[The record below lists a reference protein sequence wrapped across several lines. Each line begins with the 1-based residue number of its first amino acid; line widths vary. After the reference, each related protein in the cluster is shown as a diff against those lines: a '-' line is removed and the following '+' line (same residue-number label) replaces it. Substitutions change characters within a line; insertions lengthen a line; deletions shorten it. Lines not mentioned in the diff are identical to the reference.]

1 MDTKYLWKFC
11 SLGGVSR
18 VRISSGEDIAH
29 LGELDQKLWT
39 TLSCPVEG
47 LEFNREF
54 LSLMDSDKDGKIRVH
69 EVVQASEWICSVL
82 KDKDILLDGGS
93 DIALSNIDSNSP
105 TGSRLAASA
114 AQILRNLGKESDKIS
129 LADSADSVA
138 IFSGT
143 RFNGDG
149 IVCELSADDPAQKKA
164 IAACLATLGGK
175 TDRSGAQG
183 IDKALLDDFYAQLQA
198 YSSWRKSVN
207 PELLPYGANTD
218 KALCA
223 CEKLSAKINDFFV
236 RCSLIA
242 FNADAAAQLDTSLS
256 AISAAAGQDLSQCS
270 EAIAAS
276 PLARPNKEGVLPFSE
291 INPAWQAD
299 WDALKSLVLDVE
311 LPDAEQLKREE
322 WQKILAKFDS
332 YRAWKNA
339 KAGAGVE
346 ALGLETIDELLAE
359 NAKAGI
365 EGLIGQDLALSDEA
379 NSIDDVHKLLLL
391 RRYLYEFLDNY
402 VIFGAF
408 YDKARKSVFEAG
420 KLYIDQRCLDLCIR
434 VSDMGKH
441 SDMASQ
447 SGMYIIYC
455 NCTSKK
461 TGKSLTI
468 AAILTDG
475 DVDNLRVGMNAVF
488 YDRDGLDYDAVV
500 TKIVDNPISVR
511 QAFWLP
517 YKKVARTITER
528 INKSAAEKESKIS
541 SQLTS
546 AAAKAELPKT
556 DAAAP
561 AAAKQ
566 PFDIAKF
573 AGIFAALGMG
583 VGMIASALAA
593 LVKPWYMPLI
603 VLFVLIVVIS
613 GPSMFIAW
621 NKLRKRNLGPILNAN
636 GWAIN
641 SVVLVNSLFGS
652 TLTSLAR
659 YPKVLRAGDPYAPK
673 KKSPWPWI
681 ISIIII
687 LAIVFLALWLTG
699 NMAWAGLPKPL

>member
-256 AISAAAGQDLSQCS
+256 AISAAAGQDLSQCN

-276 PLARPNKEGVLPFSE
+276 PLARPNKEGVLPFSG

-346 ALGLETIDELLAE
+346 SLGLETIDELLAE

-546 AAAKAELPKT
+546 AAAKAELPKA

-641 SVVLVNSLFGS
+641 SVVLVNALFGS

-681 ISIIII
+681 VSIIII

>member
-129 LADSADSVA
+129 LADSTDSVA

-256 AISAAAGQDLSQCS
+256 AISAAAGQDLSQCN

-276 PLARPNKEGVLPFSE
+276 PLARPNKEGVLPFSG

-346 ALGLETIDELLAE
+346 SLGLETIDELLAE

-365 EGLIGQDLALSDEA
+365 ESLIGQDLALSDEA

-546 AAAKAELPKT
+546 AAAKAELPKA

-603 VLFVLIVVIS
+603 VLFVLVVIIS

-641 SVVLVNSLFGS
+641 SVVLVNALFGS

-681 ISIIII
+681 VSIIII

>member
-175 TDRSGAQG
+175 TDRSGALG

-256 AISAAAGQDLSQCS
+256 AISAAAGQDLSQCN

-276 PLARPNKEGVLPFSE
+276 PLARPNKEGVLPFSG

-311 LPDAEQLKREE
+311 LPDAEQLKLEE

-346 ALGLETIDELLAE
+346 SLGLETIDELLAE

-546 AAAKAELPKT
+546 AAAKAELPKA

>member
-93 DIALSNIDSNSP
+93 DISLSNIDSNSP

-256 AISAAAGQDLSQCS
+256 AISAAAGQDLSQCN

-276 PLARPNKEGVLPFSE
+276 PLARPNKEGVLPFSG

-346 ALGLETIDELLAE
+346 SLGLESIDELLAE

-365 EGLIGQDLALSDEA
+365 EGLIGQDLALCDEA

-546 AAAKAELPKT
+546 AAAKAELPKA

-603 VLFVLIVVIS
+603 VLFVLVVIIS

-641 SVVLVNSLFGS
+641 SVVLVNALFGS

-681 ISIIII
+681 VSIIII

>member
-1 MDTKYLWKFC
+1 MDNKHLWKFC

-29 LGELDQKLWT
+29 LGELDKKLWT
-39 TLSCPVEG
+39 TLSCPTED
-47 LEFNREF
+47 LEFNKEF
-54 LSLMDSDKDGKIRVH
+54 LNLLDSDKDGKIRVH

-82 KDKDILLDGGS
+82 KDKDILLDGAS
-93 DIALSNIDSNSP
+93 EIALSNIDSSNP
-105 TGSRLAASA
+105 CGSRLAASA
-114 AQILRNLGKESDKIS
+114 SQILRNLGKESDKIS
-129 LADSADSVA
+129 LADSADSIA

-149 IVCELSADDPAQKKA
+149 IICEISTDDPAQKKA
-164 IAACLATLGGK
+164 IAACIASLGGK
-175 TDRSGAQG
+175 VDRSGAQG
-183 IDKALLDDFYAQLQA
+183 IDSALLNDFYAQLQA
-198 YSSWRKSVN
+198 YSSWRKSIN
-207 PELLPYGANTD
+207 PEILPYGADTD

-256 AISAAAGQDLSQCS
+256 AISAAAGQDLSKCS
-270 EAIAAS
+270 EAIASS
-276 PLARPNKEGVLPFSE
+276 PLARPNSEGVLPFKG

-311 LPDAEQLKREE
+311 LPGAEQLDREQ

-359 NAKAGI
+359 NAKEGI
-365 EGLIGQDLALSDEA
+365 EELIKQDLALSDEA

-391 RRYLYEFLDNY
+391 RRYLYEFLENY

-408 YDKARKSVFEAG
+408 YDKSRKSVFEAG
-420 KLYIDQRCLDLCIR
+420 KLYIDQRCLELCIK

-441 SDMASQ
+441 ADMASQ

-461 TGKSLTI
+461 NGKNLTI

-488 YDRDGLDYDAVV
+488 YDRDGVDYDAVV
-500 TKIVDNPISVR
+500 TKLVDNPISVR

-517 YKKVARTITER
+517 YKKLARTISER
-528 INKSAAEKESKIS
+528 INKNAAEKESKIS
-541 SQLTS
+541 SQLTT
-546 AAAKAELPKT
+546 AADKGVLPKA
-556 DAAAP
+556 DAAAT
-561 AAAKQ
+561 AAKQ

-583 VGMIASALAA
+583 VGMITSALAA

-603 VLFVLIVVIS
+603 VLFILVILIS
-613 GPSMFIAW
+613 GPSMFLAW

-641 SVVLVNSLFGS
+641 SVVLVNSIFGA

-659 YPKVLRAGDPYAPK
+659 YPKVLRTGDPYAAK

-681 ISIIII
+681 LII
-687 LAIVFLALWLTG
+687 LVLLAAVFAILWLTG
-699 NMAWAGLPKPL
+699 NLAWIGLVKPC

>member
-223 CEKLSAKINDFFV
+223 CEKLSSKINDFFV

-256 AISAAAGQDLSQCS
+256 AISAAAGQDLSQCN

-276 PLARPNKEGVLPFSE
+276 PLARPNKEGVLPFSG

-311 LPDAEQLKREE
+311 LPDAKELSREQ

-346 ALGLETIDELLAE
+346 SLGLETIDELLAE

-546 AAAKAELPKT
+546 AAAKAELPKA

-641 SVVLVNSLFGS
+641 SVVLVNALFGS

-681 ISIIII
+681 VSIIII